1 MIGVHANEFLVEAKV
16 LWSVKSVNKNKPN
29 RCASIADT
37 ERLDNRTMDV
47 FCLLNVMIWLY
58 FITES
63 SSAGNTEL
71 GEKGPAINVPLL
83 QMNDISIIM
92 PSALKNDA
100 AK

>member
-1 MIGVHANEFLVEAKV
+1 
-16 LWSVKSVNKNKPN
+16 
-29 RCASIADT
+29 
-37 ERLDNRTMDV
+37 
-47 FCLLNVMIWLY
+47 MIWLY

-71 GEKGPAINVPLL
+71 GEKSPAINVPLL